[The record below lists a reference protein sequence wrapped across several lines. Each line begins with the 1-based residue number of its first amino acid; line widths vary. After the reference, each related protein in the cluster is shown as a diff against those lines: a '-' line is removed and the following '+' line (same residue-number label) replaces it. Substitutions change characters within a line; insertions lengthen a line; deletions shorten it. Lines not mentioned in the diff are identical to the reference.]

1 MAEETPGAATAP
13 EKTTPSPAA
22 TTPPPSDPPAAA
34 AKTDADIE
42 AIAAKAENPDAVRN
56 ALQAERD
63 NARAQKERADEL
75 AAKVKQFED
84 ASKSEQEKLVEQA
97 TGEKARADAAEAQL
111 LRYEVASGK
120 GLPPHLTKFLT
131 GSTKKELEDAADE
144 LLKAVKPGRPAGD
157 IDAGKGEPGSGDVT
171 FNDVIRAKAH
181 A

>member
-1 MAEETPGAATAP
+1 MADDQPGTATAP
-13 EKTTPSPAA
+13 EKTPTPAA
-22 TTPPPSDPPAAA
+22 DQPPESPPAAPA

-63 NARAQKERADEL
+63 NARTQKERADEL

-84 ASKSEQEKLVEQA
+84 ANKSEQDKLTERATTAEQ
-97 TGEKARADAAEAQL
+97 RAEAAEAKL
-111 LRYEVASGK
+111 LRYEVAAEK
-120 GLPPHLTKFLT
+120 GLPAHLNKFLT

-144 LLKAVKPGRPAGD
+144 LLKAVKANGKPAGD
-157 IDAGKGEPGSGDVT
+157 IDAGKGEPGNGGVT
-171 FNDVIRAKAH
+171 FNDVIRAKAN